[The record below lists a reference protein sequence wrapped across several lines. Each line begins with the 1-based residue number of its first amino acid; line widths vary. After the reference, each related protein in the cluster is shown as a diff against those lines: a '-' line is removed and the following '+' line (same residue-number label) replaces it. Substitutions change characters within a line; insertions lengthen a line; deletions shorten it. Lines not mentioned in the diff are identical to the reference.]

1 MKEEALSKDCN
12 PKQVEQKI
20 NHLQEKWKEAHD
32 WVTGETG
39 AGVWLGNEG
48 SWKDSVLKKCQYYFD
63 LYNIFADRA
72 SAQPKITTDGMN
84 SSSDEA
90 NSTSTNSVNSV

>member
-48 SWKDSVLKKCQYYFD
+48 SWKDSVLKNV
-63 LYNIFADRA
+63 NIILTF
-72 SAQPKITTDGMN
+72 TTFLLTGQVLN
-84 SSSDEA
+84 QR
-90 NSTSTNSVNSV
+90 